1 MPGDCHC
8 DCARLERLE
17 HRVAELGRLLEEATD
32 MLDRQARVIA
42 ALGLKHNELVR
53 RVAAETR

>member
-1 MPGDCHC
+1 MAGELEADR
-8 DCARLERLE
+8 ARIAQLER
-17 HRVAELGRLLEEATD
+17 RVAELGRLLGEATD

-53 RVAAETR
+53 RLEARTR